1 MYFFFIFFLCLF
13 YTVAFTSFMQYMI
26 TYLIHL
32 TYKLETKRLRFN
44 SACHYLQL
52 FTQKL
57 GLIDMVKR
65 EKALVDRCLAL
76 IIWNSSVS
84 LPPVK
89 I

>member
-13 YTVAFTSFMQYMI
+13 YAGVFTSFMQYII

-57 GLIDMVKR
+57 GLTDMVKR
-65 EKALVDRCLAL
+65 EEALVDRCLAL
-76 IIWNSSVS
+76 IIWKSSDS
-84 LPPVK
+84 LLPVK